1 MCRNKKWNLK
11 RSLLFFLAAL
21 VFAVGVGRITAV
33 CQMQTQVADK
43 VLRFHVLANSN
54 APEDQELKL
63 AVRDQVGT
71 YVGAWLSDS
80 DSLTESHR
88 ILESHLKEIET
99 CAQKVIL
106 EQGYE
111 YDVTAS
117 LETCFFP
124 EKKYGSAVFP
134 AGNYQALRV
143 VIGEGKGKNWW
154 CVLYPNLC
162 FSGNLYQVSED
173 GAKEELQKVLDPEE
187 YKMIMEK
194 KNYQISFRFLE
205 FFDRVGK

>member
-1 MCRNKKWNLK
+1 MYINKKWSIK
-11 RSLLFFLAAL
+11 RSLLFFAAAV
-21 VFAVGVGRITAV
+21 VFAIGVGRITTM
-33 CQMQTQVADK
+33 CHMQMQVADK

-54 APEDQELKL
+54 SEEDQELKL

-71 YVGAWLSDS
+71 YVGAKLSNS
-80 DSLTESHR
+80 DNLSESCL
-88 ILESHLKEIET
+88 ILENHLNEIEA
-99 CAQKVIL
+99 CAKKVIL
-106 EQGYE
+106 EKGYD
-111 YDVTAS
+111 YDVSAR

-124 EKKYGSAVFP
+124 EKAYGNAVFP

-173 GAKEELQKVLDPEE
+173 GTEKLQKVLAPEE
-187 YKMIMEK
+187 YKLIMEN
-194 KNYQISFRFLE
+194 KNYQISFRFQE
-205 FFDRVGK
+205 FFDRIGN